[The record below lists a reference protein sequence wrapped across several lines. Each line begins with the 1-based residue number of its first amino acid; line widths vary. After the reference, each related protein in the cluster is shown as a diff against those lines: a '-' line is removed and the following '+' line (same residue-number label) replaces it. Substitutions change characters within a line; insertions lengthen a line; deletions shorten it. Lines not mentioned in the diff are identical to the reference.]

1 MVERRQ
7 RAYDQRFNV
16 GGLSE
21 DRIIA
26 CIQLFRGLHGDRLL
40 DIGCGDGAVTVQ
52 LMQSMGAREAFG
64 VDIAP
69 EAVSAAR
76 ARGVIASTLDIDNQD
91 LPFEEGRFDVVYC
104 GEIIE
109 HVFDPDHLLLETRRV
124 LKAAGSCVLTTPNLA
139 GWPNRFAL
147 LLGFQPYP
155 MAVSPNHE
163 AVGKLV
169 FRGEQGQW
177 GHIRVFTL
185 RALEELVRLHGF
197 AIHSAKGCPVALKSS
212 HRLAPV
218 ARLLDRSLA
227 RFPGLANR
235 VILVL
240 RKT

>member
-1 MVERRQ
+1 MERQ
-7 RAYDQRFNV
+7 RRPYDQRFNV
-16 GGLSE
+16 GGLGE

-26 CIQLFRGLHGDRLL
+26 CAQLFKGLRGDRLL

-52 LMQSMGAREAFG
+52 LMQSMAAKEAFG

-69 EAVSAAR
+69 EAVAAAR
-76 ARGVIASTLDIDNQD
+76 AKGVNAFCVDIDNRD
-91 LPFEEGRFDVVYC
+91 LPFEDGWFDVVYC

-109 HVFDPDHLLLETRRV
+109 HLFDPDHLLLETRRV
-124 LKAAGSCVLTTPNLA
+124 LKAAGSCVLTTPNLG
-139 GWPNRFAL
+139 GWSNRVAL

-155 MAVSPNHE
+155 MAVSPTNE

-169 FRGEQGQW
+169 FSGQAGQW

-185 RALEELVRLHGF
+185 RALKELVRLHGF
-197 AIHSAKGCPVALKSS
+197 VIHSVKGCPVTLQSS
-212 HRLAPV
+212 HMLAPV
-218 ARLLDRSLA
+218 ARFLDRGLA
-227 RFPGLANR
+227 RVPALANR